1 MGAMIQ
7 PIYTSPENFPMNSY
21 LLRFIKH
28 YLSVVF
34 ATLML
39 VSVFAFLV
47 IPYSLC
53 GHPGEER
60 VAEQGPTLV
69 TVTEPQV

>member
-7 PIYTSPENFPMNSY
+7 PIHTTPERFPMNSY
-21 LLRFIKH
+21 LLRFIKQ
-28 YLSVVF
+28 YLTVVF
-34 ATLML
+34 ATLMA

-47 IPYSLC
+47 IPYNLG

-69 TVTEPQV
+69 TVTEPQG

>member
-1 MGAMIQ
+1 
-7 PIYTSPENFPMNSY
+7 MNSY

-28 YLSVVF
+28 YLTVVF
-34 ATLML
+34 STLML
-39 VSVFAFLV
+39 ISFFAFLI
-47 IPYSLC
+47 IPYSLG

-60 VAEQGPTLV
+60 VAEQGLTLV